1 MKQNMLLIIARVLI
15 PSVFI
20 ALGVERIAV
29 HLGII
34 AGPEFTT
41 GAIIFSVLELVLGLM
56 IALGWKLRY
65 AAGSL
70 AVFIII
76 DAVASHPFWV
86 APPNEF
92 HEQYLHFAKNLSSL
106 GGLILLIWLDLCS
119 VDMPKTNA
127 LE

>member
-1 MKQNMLLIIARVLI
+1 MKQNILLIIARVLI

-34 AGPEFTT
+34 AGPD
-41 GAIIFSVLELVLGLM
+41 GAIIFSVFELVLGLM

-70 AVFIII
+70 ALFIII

-86 APPNEF
+86 APPSEF
-92 HEQYLHFAKNLSSL
+92 HEQYLHFSKNLSSL
-106 GGLILLIWLDLCS
+106 GGLILLIWLDLHS
-119 VDMPKTNA
+119 ANLA
-127 LE
+127 RRE